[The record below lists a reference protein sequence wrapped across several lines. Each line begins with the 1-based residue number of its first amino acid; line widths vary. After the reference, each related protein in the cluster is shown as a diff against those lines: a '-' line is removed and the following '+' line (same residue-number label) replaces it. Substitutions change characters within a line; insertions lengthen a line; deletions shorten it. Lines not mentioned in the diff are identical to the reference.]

1 MKEKKTKTL
10 ILAALIIVCAVV
22 GIVVQKREKQYKSF
36 FVERNEV
43 NAVETTP
50 TNTVPDETELMV
62 NINTA
67 NVFELQQLNGIGEKT
82 AQRIVDY
89 RTKHGNFEVVEDLM
103 RIDGIGKK
111 KFDIIKDNICV
122 E

>member
-1 MKEKKTKTL
+1 MKEKKVKTL
-10 ILAALIIVCAVV
+10 ILTALIIVCAVV
-22 GIVVQKREKQYKSF
+22 GAMVQKREKQYKSF

-43 NAVETTP
+43 NAVEESI
-50 TNTVPDETELMV
+50 TNDIPDETELMV

-67 NVFELQQLNGIGEKT
+67 NIYELQMLNGIGEKT
-82 AQRIVDY
+82 AQRIIDY
-89 RTKHGNFEVVEDLM
+89 RNKHGKFDVVEDLM
-103 RIDGIGKK
+103 RVDGIGKK

>member
-1 MKEKKTKTL
+1 MKEKKVKTL
-10 ILAALIIVCAVV
+10 ILTALIIVCAVV
-22 GIVVQKREKQYKSF
+22 GAVVQKREKQYKSF

-43 NAVETTP
+43 NAVEESV
-50 TNTVPDETELMV
+50 TNDIPDETELMV

-67 NVFELQQLNGIGEKT
+67 NIYELQMLNGIGEKT
-82 AQRIVDY
+82 AQRIIDY
-89 RTKHGNFEVVEDLM
+89 RNKHGKFDVVEDLM

>member
-1 MKEKKTKTL
+1 MKKKKTKIL
-10 ILAALIIVCAVV
+10 ILTALIIVCTVV

-43 NAVETTP
+43 NAVETPVTESI
-50 TNTVPDETELMV
+50 TDETELMI

-67 NVFELQQLNGIGEKT
+67 NTFELQLLNGIGEMT
-82 AQRIVDY
+82 AERIIDY
-89 RTKHGNFEVVEDLM
+89 RNKYGNFEVVEDLM
-103 RIDGIGKK
+103 RVDGIGKK
-111 KFDIIKDNICV
+111 KFEIIKDNICV